1 MTLPDVQRLQKHNP
15 MKRVLIL
22 LFVVLLNACSPISKS
37 TLRKTFIEKEKSF
50 NDHIGFALFDL
61 KEQKTVFEY
70 QSDKYFTP
78 ASNTKI
84 FTLFASLKILG
95 DSIPALYYT
104 DSTDSLILW
113 GSGDPSFLYK
123 NISDSSQVYSFLSSA
138 GKPLYLSTSNFYTTA
153 FGSGWA
159 WDDYNS
165 GYSPERSPFPV
176 YGNIVS
182 VEATPRGLTIAPKF
196 FKHYLKQGPTGD
208 QAEVIRKVESN
219 DLVYRPSWK
228 TIRFKDDIPFKVDSL
243 LTGELLSDT
252 LHRPVRIIHK
262 QIPSDK
268 KVLYGLPSDSLY
280 SEMMK
285 SSDNLIAEQLLLV
298 CSGVLSDSL
307 KTEITIKH
315 VKKTFLSDLPDEPIW
330 VDGSGLSRYNLFTP
344 RSIVQ
349 LWNKIYT
356 LVPRER
362 LFPLLAIGGQRGTLR
377 NYYKSETPY
386 VFGKT
391 GSLSNNHCLSGFIVT
406 KKGNTYIFSFMNSN
420 FVKPGNEVRTTM
432 QSILND
438 IYEKL

>member
-1 MTLPDVQRLQKHNP
+1 MTASAIQRVKGTR
-15 MKRVLIL
+15 KGVLFLL
-22 LFVVLLNACSPISKS
+22 LFSLFCACAPISKS
-37 TLRKTFIEKEKSF
+37 ALKKTLVQKESEF
-50 NDHIGFALFDL
+50 NDHIGFVLFDL

-84 FTLFASLKILG
+84 FTLFASLKVLG
-95 DSIPALYYT
+95 DSIPALYYKET
-104 DSTDSLILW
+104 NDSLIVW

-123 NISDSSQVYSFLSSA
+123 NVSDSSRVYSFLTSSTR
-138 GKPLYLSTSNFYTTA
+138 PIYLSTSNFYTTA

-165 GYSPERSPFPV
+165 GYSPERSAFPV
-176 YGNIVS
+176 YGNIIS
-182 VEATPRGLTIAPKF
+182 VEATTRGLNVVPKF
-196 FKHYLKQGPTGD
+196 FNHYLKKGSYGD
-208 QAEVIRKVESN
+208 EPAVVRNIESN
-219 DLVYRPSWK
+219 DLIYRPSLK
-228 TIRFKDDIPFKVDSL
+228 RSRFKDDIPFKVDSL

-252 LHRPVRIIHK
+252 LHRLVRVVHRRMPHDRKI
-262 QIPSDK
+262 
-268 KVLYGLPSDSLY
+268 LYGLPADSLY

-285 SSDNLIAEQLLLV
+285 VSDNFIAEQLLLV

-315 VKKTFLSDLPDEPIW
+315 VKKNFLNDLPDEPIW

-356 LVPRER
+356 LVPRDR
-362 LFPLLAIGGQRGTLR
+362 LFALLSTGGQRGTLR

-420 FVKPGNEVRTTM
+420 FVKPGNEVRATM
-432 QSILND
+432 QTILNE
-438 IYEKL
+438 IHEKL

>member
-1 MTLPDVQRLQKHNP
+1 MSWVRP
-15 MKRVLIL
+15 VLIL
-22 LFVVLLNACSPISKS
+22 IFIPLIHGCSPISKS
-37 TLRKTFIEKEKSF
+37 ALRKTFAEKERAF

-61 KEQKTVFEY
+61 KKQQTVFEY

-104 DSTDSLILW
+104 NKTDSLIIW

-123 NISDSSQVYSFLSSA
+123 NVSDSSRVYSFLSTA
-138 GKPLYLSTSNFYTTA
+138 NKPLYLSTSNFYTTP

-176 YGNIVS
+176 YGNIIS
-182 VEATPRGLTIAPKF
+182 LEATSKGLKIAPKF
-196 FKHYLKQGPTGD
+196 FSHYLKYGPARD
-208 QAEVIRKVESN
+208 QTEVIRKVESN
-219 DLVYRPSWK
+219 DLVYHPSLK
-228 TIRFKDDIPFKVDSL
+228 TFRFRDDIPFKVDSL
-243 LTGELLSDT
+243 LTGELLTDT
-252 LHRPVRIIHK
+252 LHRPVRVIHK
-262 QIPSDK
+262 RLPSNK
-268 KVLYGLPSDSLY
+268 KILYGLPSDSLY

-285 SSDNLIAEQLLLV
+285 VSDNFIAEQLLLV
-298 CSGVLSDSL
+298 CSGVLTDSL

-315 VKKTFLSDLPDEPIW
+315 VKKNFLTDLPDEPIW

-356 LVPRER
+356 MVPRER
-362 LFPLLAIGGQRGTLR
+362 LFSLLSTGGQRGTLR
-377 NYYKSETPY
+377 NYYKSEKPY

-406 KKGNTYIFSFMNSN
+406 RKGNTYIFSFMNSN

-432 QSILND
+432 QAILND

>member
-1 MTLPDVQRLQKHNP
+1 

-22 LFVVLLNACSPISKS
+22 SIVSLFYACSPISKS
-37 TLRKTFIEKEKSF
+37 ALRKTFVEKEKAF
-50 NDHIGFALFDL
+50 NDHIGFALYDL
-61 KEQKTVFEY
+61 AKQKTVFEY

-95 DSIPALYYT
+95 DSVPALYYN
-104 DSTDSLILW
+104 DANDSLVVW

-123 NISDSSQVYSFLSSA
+123 NVSDSSGVYSFLTTA
-138 GKPLYLSTSNFYTTA
+138 TKPIYLSTSNFHTTA

-165 GYSPERSPFPV
+165 NYSPERSPFPI
-176 YGNIVS
+176 YGNILS
-182 VEATPRGLTIAPKF
+182 VEATSQGLKIAPKF
-196 FKHYLKQGPTGD
+196 FNHYLKQAPAGD
-208 QAEVIRKVESN
+208 QAEVIRRFESN
-219 DLVYRPSWK
+219 DLVYRPSIK
-228 TIRFKDDIPFKVDSL
+228 ARRFRDDIPFKVDSL
-243 LTGELLSDT
+243 LTGELLADT
-252 LHRPVRIIHK
+252 LHRPVHVVHRKI
-262 QIPSDK
+262 SSNK

-285 SSDNLIAEQLLLV
+285 VSDNFIAEQLLLV
-298 CSGVLSDSL
+298 CSGVLTDSL

-315 VKKTFLSDLPDEPIW
+315 VKKNFLNDLPDEPIW

-349 LWNKIYT
+349 LWYKIYT
-356 LVPRER
+356 LMPRER
-362 LFPLLAIGGQRGTLR
+362 LFALLSTGGQRGTLR

-406 KKGNTYIFSFMNSN
+406 RKGNTYIFSFMNSN

-432 QSILND
+432 QSILNE
-438 IYEKL
+438 IHEKL

>member
-1 MTLPDVQRLQKHNP
+1 

-22 LFVVLLNACSPISKS
+22 SIVSLCYACSPISRS
-37 TLRKTFIEKEKSF
+37 ALRKTFVEKEQAF
-50 NDHIGFALFDL
+50 NDHIGFALYDL
-61 KEQKTVFEY
+61 AKQKTVFEY

-95 DSIPALYYT
+95 DSVPALYYS
-104 DSTDSLILW
+104 DANDSLVVW

-123 NISDSSQVYSFLSSA
+123 NVYDSSRVYSFLA
-138 GKPLYLSTSNFYTTA
+138 TAAKPIYLSTSNFHTTA

-165 GYSPERSPFPV
+165 GYSPERSPFPI
-176 YGNIVS
+176 YGNILS
-182 VEATPRGLTIAPKF
+182 VEATSQGLKIAPKF
-196 FKHYLKQGPTGD
+196 FNHYLKQAPAGD
-208 QAEVIRKVESN
+208 NAEVIRRFESN
-219 DLVYRPSWK
+219 DLVYRPSFK
-228 TIRFKDDIPFKVDSL
+228 SRRFRDDIPFKVDSL
-243 LTGELLSDT
+243 LTGELLKDT
-252 LHRPVRIIHK
+252 LHRPVHVVHK
-262 QIPSDK
+262 KISSGK

-280 SEMMK
+280 TEMMK
-285 SSDNLIAEQLLLV
+285 ASDNFIAEQLLLV
-298 CSGVLSDSL
+298 CSGVLTDSL

-315 VKKTFLSDLPDEPIW
+315 VKKNFLNDLPDEPVW

-356 LVPRER
+356 IVPRER
-362 LFPLLAIGGQRGTLR
+362 LFALLATGGQQGTLR

-406 KKGNTYIFSFMNSN
+406 RKGNTYIFSFMNSN

-432 QSILND
+432 QSILNE
-438 IYEKL
+438 IHEKL